1 MIYSPTIEQCA
12 MYDSAH
18 GAVEVEQGISIS
30 ADMSSFPWP
39 LKEFS
44 VGSMVYLFLR
54 PIQRHDILS
63 EDGWVSY
70 IRELPKHI
78 GKGQTAD
85 EAFEDLK
92 INIHVDF
99 QRLYKKR
106 PFEMTEQEQLAWL
119 RLTNVIDLLH
129 YRTTTPIVMKE
140 IGSISY
146 GMISRPFAIEWI
158 SGKTYLIEPHKVPGD
173 LMGCKPGQWIEAVV
187 KRDPLTYREI
197 EIESITKISFHLPSE
212 TEVKKFWKSLPKA
225 DVQTTDWT
233 W

>member
-1 MIYSPTIEQCA
+1 MFCPAVDHNVDNAMFWSITAEEYLNVPKFGLSILHGQEYEFNVGQTFYKFITPANICWSPT
-12 MYDSAH
+12 
-18 GAVEVEQGISIS
+18 V
-30 ADMSSFPWP
+30 
-39 LKEFS
+39 
-44 VGSMVYLFLR
+44 
-54 PIQRHDILS
+54 
-63 EDGWVSY
+63 DGWGCY
-70 IRELPKHI
+70 IEELRNYTGVAQMLK
-78 GKGQTAD
+78 D
-85 EAFEDLK
+85 AFTELK
-92 INIHVDF
+92 VNIHVDF

-106 PFEMTEQEQLAWL
+106 PFEMAEQERLIWL
-119 RLTNVIDLLH
+119 RLTNIIDLLH

-187 KRDPLTYREI
+187 KRDPLTYREF

-212 TEVKKFWKSLPKA
+212 TEVKKFWESLPKA
-225 DVQTTDWT
+225 DVKTADWT